1 MTLAGLANVSIVVFS
16 AQLPAGAADSLPLAY
31 EQLTHV
37 VGRLA
42 GVLFALALLASG
54 LASTVV
60 GVYTGQIV
68 MQGFLHRSVSLW
80 LRRLVV
86 SVPPLVLLGLGLNPT
101 KALVLSQVVLSFAL
115 PGTLIPLVWFT
126 ARRSVMGLMVNRRL
140 TSLVAAGAISVI
152 VVLDGYL
159 LKVTFS

>member
-1 MTLAGLANVSIVVFS
+1 M
-16 AQLPAGAADSLPLAY
+16 
-31 EQLTHV
+31 
-37 VGRLA
+37 
-42 GVLFALALLASG
+42 LFALALLASG

-60 GVYTGQIV
+60 GIYTGQIV
-68 MQGFLHRSVSLW
+68 MQGFLRRSVSLW

-115 PGTLIPLVWFT
+115 PGTLIPLAWFT

-140 TSLVAAGAISVI
+140 TSLVAAAAISVI

-159 LKVTFS
+159 LTVTFS